1 MGHNKRTNVHV
12 GVGNDRRPVNST
24 NLKKRL
30 QDNLDVINFLKS
42 RKDNA

>member
-24 NLKKRL
+24 NLKKTFTR
-30 QDNLDVINFLKS
+30 
-42 RKDNA
+42 

>member
-24 NLKKRL
+24 NLKK
-30 QDNLDVINFLKS
+30 NVYKIT
-42 RKDNA
+42 